1 MRTQQDADADVAT
14 SADAMPSTDGAAS
27 AASANDAPSADG
39 ASSGRGAA
47 IVEVGGQH
55 GQRLDNFLLATLKGV
70 PRSRVYRMMR
80 RGEVRVNGARAK
92 AGQRLAR
99 GDAVRIPP
107 HRGGAE
113 RAGADAPRAAY
124 EALRARIL
132 HEDADMLVLDKPSGH
147 AVHGGSGLSFGVI
160 ETLRRFDPAT
170 PYQLAHRLD
179 RDTSGCLIVARNRA
193 ALVELHAA
201 FRNGAVAKRYEAI
214 VGGQWPRSL
223 RRVELPLMRYALP
236 NGERRV
242 RATPDGDRARTDFEV
257 LGRCAPATWIAAFPK
272 TGRTH
277 QIRVHAQASG
287 HPILGDDKYAGA
299 QWAAPRL
306 MLHAKAIKLTF
317 RERPLRFE
325 APLPQAFERFVRQ
338 APA

>member
-1 MRTQQDADADVAT
+1 MQTQTDA
-14 SADAMPSTDGAAS
+14 
-27 AASANDAPSADG
+27 APPTRS
-39 ASSGRGAA
+39 AA
-47 IVEVGGQH
+47 IVEVDSQH

-70 PRSRVYRMMR
+70 PRSRIYRMMR

-92 AGQRLAR
+92 AGQRLER

-107 HRGGAE
+107 HRGGAPRTE
-113 RAGADAPRAAY
+113 ADAPRTAY
-124 EALRARIL
+124 DALRARIL

-160 ETLRRFDPAT
+160 ETLRRFDPKT

-179 RDTSGCLIVARNRA
+179 RDTSGCLIVAKNRA

-201 FRNGAVAKRYEAI
+201 FRNGAVAKRYEAL
-214 VGGQWPRSL
+214 VGGHWPRSL

-242 RATPDGDRARTDFEV
+242 RATPDGDRSRTDFEV
-257 LGRCAPATWIAAFPK
+257 LGRCTLNTTDAAPPATWLAAFPK

-287 HPILGDDKYAGA
+287 HPILGDDKYAGD

-317 RERPLRFE
+317 RERILRFE
-325 APLPQAFERFVRQ
+325 APLPKAFERFLG
-338 APA
+338 